1 MRSSRDFITIILF
14 LCLLFGIGAATLF
27 VPDRDFSQNEN
38 RYLAQKPDFN
48 REDLLSGEF
57 EKGLERYMSDQLIGR
72 EQWVEIRTDLKLLA
86 GNRDLSGVYIGEDG
100 YLIEKILSQ
109 DLDEELIRKN
119 ILAVKELF
127 RNCGE
132 KINKERLS
140 FLIVPT
146 AGLVLE
152 EKLPKHAAVFD
163 QSVVI
168 DKIQAADMNCRV
180 VDLQDAFANA
190 QDKDAYYYKTDHHW
204 TSRGSFEAYKIWC
217 REMGFDEPKDEQYK
231 KEQVSDHFLGSL
243 YSKALW
249 RNAPADTVELYKKKD
264 GVPVS
269 IEYSSIKNESDS
281 FFDRSRLDEKDQY
294 KVFLG
299 GNDAEIK
306 IHTDLENG
314 RRLLVIKDSY
324 ANCFV
329 PFAAEQFEDV
339 FLLDLRYFN
348 GSVKQYLGNHEI
360 TDVLVLYNV
369 ENFVADK
376 NLRKCVK

>member
-1 MRSSRDFITIILF
+1 M
-14 LCLLFGIGAATLF
+14 
-27 VPDRDFSQNEN
+27 
-38 RYLAQKPDFN
+38 
-48 REDLLSGEF
+48 
-57 EKGLERYMSDQLIGR
+57 
-72 EQWVEIRTDLKLLA
+72 
-86 GNRDLSGVYIGEDG
+86 
-100 YLIEKILSQ
+100 
-109 DLDEELIRKN
+109 
-119 ILAVKELF
+119 
-127 RNCGE
+127 
-132 KINKERLS
+132 
-140 FLIVPT
+140 
-146 AGLVLE
+146 
-152 EKLPKHAAVFD
+152 
-163 QSVVI
+163 
-168 DKIQAADMNCRV
+168 
-180 VDLQDAFANA
+180 
-190 QDKDAYYYKTDHHW
+190 
-204 TSRGSFEAYKIWC
+204 
-217 REMGFDEPKDEQYK
+217 
-231 KEQVSDHFLGSL
+231 
-243 YSKALW
+243 
-249 RNAPADTVELYKKKD
+249 ELYKKKD

-281 FFDRSRLDEKDQY
+281 FFDRSRLNEKDQY

-348 GSVKQYLGNHEI
+348 GSVKQYLENHEI